1 MELSSQQHDQLAEFL
16 EVWASP
22 AAAETSVDVGPH
34 LTCVEVDA
42 LARLMRTCGR
52 DEEADM
58 WLVSHSM
65 DDGPGDAHYT
75 LIADQIRAEV
85 AHIAEIVPGLTLLDG
100 DPSTFDPGH
109 LILERGHCD
118 RYVLTEIC
126 DSTEDDPERECIGYT
141 YTIQRPGDM
150 TWTPERS
157 IDPYVPGMSAWQWAT
172 T

>member
-1 MELSSQQHDQLAEFL
+1 MRAFTGKKTWRETDTSNSYQLVAISPLEAIGMELSSQQHDQLAEFL

-65 DDGPGDAHYT
+65 EDGTGEAHYT
-75 LIADQIRAEV
+75 LN
-85 AHIAEIVPGLTLLDG
+85 
-100 DPSTFDPGH
+100 
-109 LILERGHCD
+109 D
-118 RYVLTEIC
+118 RT
-126 DSTEDDPERECIGYT
+126 DNRT
-141 YTIQRPGDM
+141 
-150 TWTPERS
+150 
-157 IDPYVPGMSAWQWAT
+157 SAL
-172 T
+172 